1 MSRTTWR
8 WLLRLVGAQMM
19 RMLRLEFH
27 PDFMNILDGL
37 KQWIYQSVNPISSS
51 GCQFGTPCL
60 LPFILDMVF
69 TLNLRMWRGIVLK
82 HITGPSLYSFFFF
95 WYYLPWRADPCFGQ
109 PSNSIISVDNSCF
122 LLRLCISYS
131 SEEI

>member
-1 MSRTTWR
+1 
-8 WLLRLVGAQMM
+8 MM

-37 KQWIYQSVNPISSS
+37 KQRIYQSVNPISSS

-95 WYYLPWRADPCFGQ
+95 DTIYLEEQ
-109 PSNSIISVDNSCF
+109 THVLVN
-122 LLRLCISYS
+122 LLIP
-131 SEEI
+131 